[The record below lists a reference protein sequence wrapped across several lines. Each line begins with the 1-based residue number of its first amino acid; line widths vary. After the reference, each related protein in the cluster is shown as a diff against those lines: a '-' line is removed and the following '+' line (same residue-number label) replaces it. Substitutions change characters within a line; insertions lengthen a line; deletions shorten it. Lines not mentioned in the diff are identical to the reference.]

1 MKVHIHTKLCIICI
15 LTFAFRHCC
24 HCHEEGHNRNSK
36 ESHSDNHNDYQ
47 ISKAP
52 YIPSGL
58 TDRDKGRSA
67 PAAEKEQK
75 YYIEKLFEHYG
86 DNGRL
91 SFNGLENLLANLGL
105 GEVKVVEI
113 NHEDIG
119 HDHVSHLDVLDVQ
132 EGKHSHSHDH
142 LHSHSNVENETV
154 NFESP
159 GKNISC
165 DLQREKTESSL
176 KLANEHNETGRHH
189 KHHPPHE
196 HNGTHLSHNNS
207 FHFKERVDHSIKHLS
222 ETNTTQE
229 LHDRKRQKH
238 KRRKDK
244 NNSAR
249 TVDVEPQ
256 LGLDQNQSE
265 PNLVP
270 KENQVHARL
279 HLSNLE
285 NASPGLQEHVP
296 GNGNGQHHN
305 HKREAPHNQMSVE
318 NHKII
323 LESNQ
328 RNHVGDHQHEECLNV
343 TQLLHYY
350 GLNIN
355 SPISPHQFT
364 YLCPALLYQIDRR
377 LCIKH
382 FRELQVE
389 DLPKDKSSA
398 SAWVCGL
405 ISITVIS
412 LLSLVGVILI
422 PIINQGCF
430 KFLLSFLVALA
441 VGTLS
446 GDALL
451 HLLPHSIGGGHD
463 HGEDSSSQNPSI
475 EHSHGDE
482 TEGESFLEIYDP
494 VMKGLVAL
502 AGIYLLFIVEHC
514 LRMFKHY
521 KERKK
526 NKIGTEWHVESCAL
540 PAQMKIN
547 TKTLAPLGNRNSL
560 NLASEC
566 SSLQCNASL
575 FHRSQSAQAVPT
587 EDEDRE
593 LSGMEEAALAQKSSQ
608 WNRPIL
614 GSQSEQAKQMRLKK
628 TLKVEDATIG
638 RKLSDHKL
646 NRRSDAEWLQLKP
659 LAGAD
664 DSIGTDGQHN
674 ESELTA
680 VEGQKEYLSKSY
692 VSVEEEESMHHN
704 QKEGSSHSD
713 RDYEFQGGDHDHS
726 HGNSTMTNNYKPH
739 KHKHSHH
746 SHGHCHSSKDM
757 KDAGIASIA
766 WMVIMG
772 DGMHNFSDG
781 LAIGAAFSAGLTGG
795 ISTSVAVFCHEL
807 PHELGDFAVLINAGM
822 TVKQAIV
829 YNLLS
834 AMMAYVGMLI
844 GTSVG
849 QYANTVTL
857 WIFAITAGMF
867 LYVALVDMLPE
878 MLHGEVENEENGFC
892 PVGQFL
898 LQNLGLL
905 LGFALMLIIA
915 LYEDKIVFDFKL

>member
-521 KERKK
+521 KERK
-526 NKIGTEWHVESCAL
+526 
-540 PAQMKIN
+540 
-547 TKTLAPLGNRNSL
+547 
-560 NLASEC
+560 
-566 SSLQCNASL
+566 
-575 FHRSQSAQAVPT
+575 
-587 EDEDRE
+587 
-593 LSGMEEAALAQKSSQ
+593 
-608 WNRPIL
+608 
-614 GSQSEQAKQMRLKK
+614 AKQMRLKK